1 MVDNKGILMIDAGNA
16 FGFRKRN
23 DSFYKDNFTF
33 IDQYEFPNV
42 NLDHYK
48 CISINAFVD
57 QVMLEKNKEKIEQ
70 FLAQKKIVVFSGNL
84 YLDWL
89 PGGSTFIPK
98 TINSYLDYV
107 VSIAKPHPIFEGV
120 DPQDM
125 TYNKGVSGFF
135 ARGHHPAPEGAEVLL
150 TLPEGEPIVYI
161 DRTTTDGTILSY
173 VGNDLFGYMINS
185 KSSVQISQ
193 QLLQWVHDEYEELQK
208 GRVAQ

>member
-1 MVDNKGILMIDAGNA
+1 MADNKSILMIDAGNA

-23 DSFYKDNFTF
+23 DSFYTDNFTF
-33 IDQYEFPNV
+33 IDQYEFPDV
-42 NLDHYK
+42 NLDEYK

-57 QVMLEKNKEKIEQ
+57 QVMLERNKEKIEQ

-98 TINSYLDYV
+98 TINSHLDYV
-107 VSIAKPHPIFEGV
+107 VSVAKPHPIFKGV
-120 DPQDM
+120 DSQDM

-161 DRTTTDGTILSY
+161 DRKTTEGTILSY

-193 QLLQWVHDEYEELQK
+193 QLLQWVHEEYEELQK